1 LERPHALWKN
11 LQEKW
16 GWLKRVSKSGRGER
30 TKSELKLNRGAVQLF
45 EKVLGK
51 KDPKAIADDIFN
63 IILAEFEWNSE
74 YKNAWRQLEGV
85 ERFVYPA

>member
-1 LERPHALWKN
+1 MGVVKEGEQIRK
-11 LQEKW
+11 
-16 GWLKRVSKSGRGER
+16 RGER

-74 YKNAWRQLEGV
+74 YKNAWRKLEGV